1 MVMILRR
8 ILFGQ
13 LRLQREWS
21 HPRMLE
27 DLICSWP
34 LCDSRMSKVKVLR
47 EVILKA
53 KDSVTWLSDTDIQTT
68 RYSAKLW
75 AFQIYFGSSICLA
88 VVEIILN
95 SS

>member
-27 DLICSWP
+27 DMICSWP

-53 KDSVTWLSDTDIQTT
+53 KDSVTWLSDADIQTT
-68 RYSAKLW
+68 HYSAKLW
-75 AFQIYFGSSICLA
+75 AFQIYFGSCICHA
-88 VVEIILN
+88 VVGIILN